1 MKICV
6 ITGTRAEYGLLRKLM
21 LGIKENKKLRLSTI
35 VTGMHLSKKFGLT
48 YKEIIKDG
56 FKINKKINLNL
67 SSDTTNGI
75 IKSINKGTIGFANAY
90 KRLKPDIIL
99 VLGDRYEIFAA
110 VIAACFSKIPVAH
123 LHGGETTEGSIDEA
137 LRHSI
142 TKMSHIHFVAAKEYK
157 QRVIQLGENPNR
169 VFNVG
174 GLGVDSIK
182 YLKLLS
188 KHELEKDLNFRFN
201 KKNILINFHPE
212 TLNKLSVRKQ
222 FNEVLMALKKF
233 NNTNLIFTMPNADI
247 GGRIIYKMIKNFV
260 KEHKN
265 ACYFISIGQLHFLSC
280 LKYVDGMVGNSSSG
294 LLEMPSFKKGTV
306 DVGDRQLGRLKAKSI
321 ISVKTNKNAIIKGI
335 NALFKKKFKNKIK
348 KVKNPYG
355 KGGASSKIIK
365 VLLKIK
371 TKEILKKKF
380 FPLNS

>member
-6 ITGTRAEYGLLRKLM
+6 ITGTRAEYGLLRRLM
-21 LGIKENKKLRLSTI
+21 FEIKKNKKFQLNTI
-35 VTGMHLSKKFGLT
+35 VTGMHLSSKFGLT

-67 SSDTTNGI
+67 NSDTPSGI
-75 IKSINKGTIGFANAY
+75 IKSINKGSLGFAKAY
-90 KRLKPDIIL
+90 KKLKPDIIL
-99 VLGDRYEIFAA
+99 VLGDRFEIFAA
-110 VIAACFSKIPVAH
+110 AIAACFSKIPIAH
-123 LHGGETTEGSIDEA
+123 LHGGETTEGSIDES

-157 QRVIQLGENPNR
+157 ERVIQLGENPNR

-188 KHELEKDLNFRFN
+188 KKELEKKLNFNFK

-212 TLNKLSVRKQ
+212 TLNKLSIRKQ
-222 FNEVLMALKKF
+222 FKEVLTALKKF
-233 NNTNLIFTMPNADI
+233 NDTNLIFTMPNADM

-260 KEHKN
+260 KNHKN
-265 ACYFISIGQLHFLSC
+265 AHYFISIGQLRFLSC

-306 DVGDRQLGRLKAKSI
+306 DIGDRQQGRLKAKSV
-321 ISVKTNKNAIIKGI
+321 ISVKTNKNEIIAGI
-335 NALFKKKFKNKIK
+335 KTLYKNKFQKKIK
-348 KVKNPYG
+348 KIKNPYG
-355 KGGASSKIIK
+355 TGGASSKIIK
-365 VLLKIK
+365 ILSQIK
-371 TKEILKKKF
+371 LNDILKKKF
-380 FPLNS
+380 FTLNF